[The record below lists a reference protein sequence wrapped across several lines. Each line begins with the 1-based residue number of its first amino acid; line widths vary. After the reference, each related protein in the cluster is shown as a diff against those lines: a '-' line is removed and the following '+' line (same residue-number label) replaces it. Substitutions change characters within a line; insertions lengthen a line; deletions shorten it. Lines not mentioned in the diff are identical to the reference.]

1 MTVGAAHY
9 LFPKF
14 LITEPMKMLS
24 LSVKQKIESHLRTK
38 CEACHIAVMC
48 SQGMNKKCKFNLVK
62 DVIVSELDIGW
73 SKETTSER
81 TCTIYWMLRPTLGL
95 TF

>member
-1 MTVGAAHY
+1 
-9 LFPKF
+9 
-14 LITEPMKMLS
+14 MLS

-38 CEACHIAVMC
+38 CEARHIAVMC

-62 DVIVSELDIGW
+62 EVIISVLDIGG
-73 SKETTSER
+73 SKEKTSER
-81 TCTIYWMLRPTLGL
+81 THTIYSTLCSTLGL